1 MSITLK
7 QDYNKGLRM
16 AKPTVLGKTTVKP
29 PRGSLGAIS
38 NIPSQVIPPLNTNI
52 QFNMLPQFKL
62 SAHPGLAAID
72 KIKIPEEFNW
82 RENGGKNKNLFLNPV
97 IKCYA
102 EVVGLF
108 LLRVLLLIIM

>member
-38 NIPSQVIPPLNTNI
+38 NIPSLYFHNSN
-52 QFNMLPQFKL
+52 
-62 SAHPGLAAID
+62 
-72 KIKIPEEFNW
+72 
-82 RENGGKNKNLFLNPV
+82 
-97 IKCYA
+97 Y
-102 EVVGLF
+102 
-108 LLRVLLLIIM
+108 LLILDSQQ